1 MSIWTRT
8 TAAFVALSC
17 ATAMGASAQTAND
30 FYRGKQITFIIS
42 TVAGGDYDIWARAI
56 TRHMGNHMP
65 GKPNFVPQNMP
76 GAGQITAAN
85 HLFNVAPKDGSV
97 IGMIGRNLPNQALF
111 KLPNVQFDPAKFN
124 WIGSP
129 ELTNRVCVAS
139 SKSGVTKGEDLFDK
153 ELIMGGAGAGTA
165 ITAPPCCSVMCW
177 A

>member
-8 TAAFVALSC
+8 AAAIVALSC
-17 ATAMGASAQTAND
+17 GTAMGAAAQTAD
-30 FYRGKQITFIIS
+30 EFFRGKQITFIIS

-139 SKSGVTKGEDLFDK
+139 YRSGITKGEDLFDK